1 MALDLRQ
8 NPDPSPAEAV
18 AVDWN
23 AIVTVKAG
31 PGYERELLGALA
43 RFGRFRST
51 AFHGVCMGH
60 VDDVEA
66 FLEGILAARGAG
78 KPWADRLARVVPVE
92 RVFGFAP
99 ETLADQLREAVA
111 PLVGRMSDGSF
122 CVRLERRGFAGRL
135 PSAEIERAVGE
146 HVHELAAAQGKPL
159 RTEFADPDF
168 IIAAETLG
176 AECGIALLPRAL
188 RERYPFVQLR

>member
-1 MALDLRQ
+1 
-8 NPDPSPAEAV
+8 V
-18 AVDWN
+18 VDWN

-43 RFGRFRST
+43 RLGRFRPT
-51 AFHGVCMGH
+51 AFRGVCMGR

-66 FLEGILAARGAG
+66 FLEAIRAAREAG
-78 KPWADRLARVVPVE
+78 KPWVERLARVVPVE

-99 ETLADQLREAVA
+99 ERLAAELREAVV
-111 PLVGRMSDGSF
+111 PLVARMSGGSF
-122 CVRLERRGFAGRL
+122 CVRLERRGLAGRV
-135 PSAEIERAVGE
+135 PSAEIERAIGE

-168 IIAAETLG
+168 VIAAETLG

-188 RERYPFVQLR
+188 RARYPFVQLR